1 MSSSN
6 RAYNPLEMTTQRRGD
21 FTLTE
26 AQHAMGLTPSQLE
39 KLIEQGKVKVVHDG
53 IQTWVPR
60 QSILDYFAD
69 AVTKKKKS

>member
-1 MSSSN
+1 
-6 RAYNPLEMTTQRRGD
+6 
-21 FTLTE
+21 
-26 AQHAMGLTPSQLE
+26 MGVTPVRLE
-39 KLIEQGKVKVVHDG
+39 KLIEEGKIKVIHDG

>member
-1 MSSSN
+1 
-6 RAYNPLEMTTQRRGD
+6 
-21 FTLTE
+21 
-26 AQHAMGLTPSQLE
+26 MGLTPSQLE

>member
-1 MSSSN
+1 
-6 RAYNPLEMTTQRRGD
+6 
-21 FTLTE
+21 
-26 AQHAMGLTPSQLE
+26 MGLTPSQLE
-39 KLIEQGKVKVVHDG
+39 KLIDQGKVRVIRDG